1 MNDEERQEH
10 LAKLARR
17 TREEEAQ
24 GQRSHDMRVAGQA
37 AFASTVGGMARSK
50 TFGCLSLIVAIA
62 ILGSVAGALNQCMA
76 GGDEAASSDGPIP
89 ARFAGAYNGY
99 SCEGGH
105 VDSLVTV
112 RGDHINFGSASIT
125 VDEVISE
132 SGDSFT
138 FRGSGFTLGGGRER
152 ERTVTMTYA
161 DVGQTA
167 QIDGSEFTRCSQY

>member
-17 TREEEAQ
+17 TREEEAH
-24 GQRSHDMRVAGQA
+24 GQRNHDMRVARRDAIG
-37 AFASTVGGMARSK
+37 STVGDMTRSK
-50 TFGCLSLIVAIA
+50 TFGCLTLVAAIG
-62 ILGSVAGALNQCMA
+62 ILGSVAGTLNRCMA
-76 GGDEAASSDGPIP
+76 GGDETASSDGPIP

-99 SCEGGH
+99 ACEGGH

-112 RGDHINFGSASIT
+112 RGDRINFGSASIT

-152 ERTVTMTYA
+152 ERTFTMTYA
-161 DVGQTA
+161 DVGETA
-167 QIDGSEFTRCSQY
+167 EIDGSDFIRCSQY